1 MNIFIYLITPSPLKT
16 YNKMAYLWQEGRKVE
31 GRDATP
37 TNFFS
42 FDSFNMESIWSQFY
56 NGSKAK

>member
-16 YNKMAYLWQEGRKVE
+16 YNKMAYLWHEGRKVE

-42 FDSFNMESIWSQFY
+42 FDSFDSFDMESILIPIL
-56 NGSKAK
+56 

>member
-16 YNKMAYLWQEGRKVE
+16 YNKMAYLWHEGRKVE

-37 TNFFS
+37 TIFL